1 MKRIQIIKIGGEIL
15 DDVLR
20 LDAFLKELACFS
32 SPFVLVH
39 GGGRKATGLASKLG
53 VPQKMV
59 DGRRIT
65 DGETLDIA
73 TMVYAG
79 LINKQL
85 VARLQALGTDAIGLS
100 GADMNCIQASIRD
113 KALMD
118 YGFVGDLGS
127 DSVKSSRFQMLLEA
141 GLIPV
146 VCAITHDKN
155 GQLLNTNADTIACA
169 IAIALSLFY
178 EVQLNYCFGKNGV
191 LGNPADEQSLIPH
204 LSQTEYLRLKC
215 TGSIHSGMIPKLDN
229 AFKALQE
236 GVKAV
241 RIGEAGAIRH
251 LVQNNKHYGTELSV

>member
-1 MKRIQIIKIGGEIL
+1 MKRIQIIKIGGQIL
-15 DDVLR
+15 DDAVR
-20 LDAFLKELACFS
+20 LDNFLKELSLFS
-32 SPFVLVH
+32 SPFILVH
-39 GGGRKATGLASKLG
+39 GGGRKATELASKLG

-85 VARLQALGTDAIGLS
+85 VAGLQALGTDAIGLS

-113 KALMD
+113 KARMD
-118 YGFVGDLGS
+118 YGFVGDLGC
-127 DSVKSSRFQMLLEA
+127 DSVNSSRFRMLLEA

-155 GQLLNTNADTIACA
+155 AQLLNTNADTIASS

-178 EVQLNYCFGKNGV
+178 EVQLNYCFEKNGV
-191 LGNPADEQSLIPH
+191 LGNLEDELSLIP
-204 LSQTEYLRLKC
+204 LLYQSEYIRLKG

-229 AFKALQE
+229 AFKALQD

-241 RIGEAGAIRH
+241 KIGEASAIRH
-251 LVQNNKHYGTELSV
+251 LVQNNKHYGTKLSV